1 MKRVYRF
8 AVMNFIGIIGATL
21 TAVSAWS
28 MYFTANK
35 DWFIP
40 MIFGGLLTWFYLEV
54 VAPKGK

>member
-8 AVMNFIGIIGATL
+8 ALMNFIGIIGVTL
-21 TAVSAWS
+21 TAVSVWS

-40 MIFGGLLTWFYLEV
+40 MIFGGLVTWFYLEV
-54 VAPKGK
+54 VTPKGK